1 MPETTPAYLRI
12 AALLRT
18 QITSGELA
26 PGDQLPSETELMAEH
41 GVSRTVAK
49 WAISVLK
56 GEGLVEG
63 RRGSGV
69 YVRTIRRIVR
79 ESHGRNARSKAPD
92 ASTSP
97 FARDAQAAGHA
108 GGWEHHS
115 AHDTADAVVAAR
127 LGISPGDAV
136 MRSAYRFI
144 ADGSPIQLSTSWE
157 PLSVTGGTPVEW
169 PEEGAAV
176 GVVARMDTIGVRID
190 ETIERVTARA
200 ATSEEIERLGLP
212 ARGAYVLVIERT
224 YLAAGNPVE
233 TADIVFPGDRYELV
247 YRVPVD

>member
-1 MPETTPAYLRI
+1 MPEASPAYLRV
-12 AALLRT
+12 AAQLRA

-26 PGDQLPSETELMAEH
+26 PGDQLPTETELMAEH

-56 GEGLVEG
+56 GEGIVEG

-79 ESHGRNARSKAPD
+79 ESHGRGVRTVDGA
-92 ASTSP
+92 TSP
-97 FARDAQAAGHA
+97 FARDAAGAGHR
-108 GGWEHHS
+108 GSWNHS
-115 AHDTADAVVAAR
+115 SRHEPADAVTAAR
-127 LGISPGDAV
+127 LAVDPGDQV
-136 MRSAYRFI
+136 MRTSYLFL
-144 ADGSPIQLSTSWE
+144 ADDSPIQISTSWE
-157 PLSVTGGTPVEW
+157 PLAITGGTPVEW

-176 GVVARMDTIGVRID
+176 GVVARMDHIGVRVD

-200 ATSEEIERLGLP
+200 ATPDEMDRLMLP
-212 ARGAYVLVIERT
+212 ARGSYVLVIERT
-224 YLAAGNPVE
+224 YLADGRPVE

-247 YRVPVD
+247 DRIPVD